1 MRTLKKDTP
10 ERFILVFLTKKVS
23 RVIYT
28 KEVKPSS
35 DRKIIKL
42 LTFDDLF
49 PPLRLLKLLELRGLS
64 RFATKMTLVHGS

>member
-1 MRTLKKDTP
+1 MRILKKDTP

-35 DRKIIKL
+35 DRKMIKL
-42 LTFDDLF
+42 LTFDDS
-49 PPLRLLKLLELRGLS
+49 S
-64 RFATKMTLVHGS
+64 RHYDF